1 MKNTI
6 KTMALLQVCKGLLS
20 YTVTQMDEG
29 REKELGEQLLLNLAL
44 RIEEIKISPFVM
56 GGVFKAHKRLT
67 DYLEGRIRTGDKYL
81 GMMLACEILGAWST
95 EEPYLMAWY
104 KDFDYGEVLDMTDT
118 NDPKLVNRMIDISGG
133 AVAKL
138 KGWK

>member
-67 DYLEGRIRTGDKYL
+67 DYLEGRIKTGDKYL
-81 GMMLACEILGAWST
+81 GFYLVVELLGAYHT
-95 EEPYLMAWY
+95 EEPELMAW
-104 KDFDYGEVLDMTDT
+104 FDSFDVAEVLDMVDS
-118 NDPKLVNRMIDISGG
+118 NDAEIRDRMIDISGG